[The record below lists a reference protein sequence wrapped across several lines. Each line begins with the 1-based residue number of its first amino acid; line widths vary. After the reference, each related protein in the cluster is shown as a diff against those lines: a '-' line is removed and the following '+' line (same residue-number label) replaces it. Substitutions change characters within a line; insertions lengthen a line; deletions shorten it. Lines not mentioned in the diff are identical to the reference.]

1 MLIKIVAVQAT
12 LGEKLSLEEKMHILR
27 QRPDFVCLPEY
38 FLVDRATTDFR
49 RAGVSFQENVAY
61 LTKLSE
67 ELSVCLIAGTVVE
80 PSDDRLFNTC
90 FVINN
95 GKVIGSYRK
104 RRPVPGELANG
115 ISAGHSGM
123 ILDVDDTRIA
133 LLICGDV
140 FSPELYAELAAE
152 DVDIVFVPTTSPY
165 RPDDSLSQ
173 KRLRDKQYF
182 VDGARNSLSYVVK
195 TCGVGT
201 IFGRPLQGRSLIAA
215 PWGVLNQVTQ
225 IEEQHKRLLTTTLDI
240 AEIRDFKR
248 KFRRSQNQS
257 GPDGRIHFSSIS
269 NASDPERFN
278 CPLTV

>member
-1 MLIKIVAVQAT
+1 MLVKIVAVQAT

-38 FLVDRATTDFR
+38 FLIDRATTDFR
-49 RAGVSFQENVAY
+49 RAGLSFQESVDY

-67 ELSVCLIAGTVVE
+67 ELSVCLVAGTVVE
-80 PSDDRLFNTC
+80 PDEDRLYNTC

-95 GKVIGSYRK
+95 GTIVGSYRK
-104 RRPVPGELANG
+104 RHPVPGELANG
-115 ISAGHSGM
+115 ISAGDKAV
-123 ILDVDDTRIA
+123 ILDVEDTRIA

-140 FSPELYAELAAE
+140 FSPELYSELASE
-152 DVDIVFVPTTSPY
+152 EVDIVFVPTTSPY

-201 IFGRPLQGRSLIAA
+201 IFGRPLQGRSLVAA
-215 PWGVLNQVTQ
+215 PWGVLNQVSQ
-225 IEEQHKRLLTTTLDI
+225 PEEQHERLLTTTLDI

-248 KFRRSQNQS
+248 KFRQSQNQS
-257 GPDGRIHFSSIS
+257 SQVGRIHFSSTS
-269 NASDPERFN
+269 SPSDPERFN

>member
-1 MLIKIVAVQAT
+1 MLIKIVAVQAK
-12 LGEKLSLEEKMHILR
+12 LGERLSLEEKMHILR

-38 FLVDRATTDFR
+38 FLIDSGTTDFR
-49 RAGVSFQENVAY
+49 RAGLSYQANVDY

-67 ELSVCLIAGTVVE
+67 ELSVCLVAGTLVE
-80 PSDDRLFNTC
+80 PDGDRMYNTC
-90 FVINN
+90 LVLDS
-95 GKVIGSYRK
+95 GSLVGSYRK
-104 RRPVPGELANG
+104 RRPVPGEVANG
-115 ISAGHSGM
+115 ISAGDRGV
-123 ILDVDDTRIA
+123 ILDVQDTRIA

-140 FSPELYAELAAE
+140 FSPELYSELAAE
-152 DVDIVFVPTTSPY
+152 EVDIVFVPTTSPY

-201 IFGRPLQGRSLIAA
+201 IFGRPLQGRSLVAA
-215 PWGVLNQVTQ
+215 PWGVLNQVSQ
-225 IEEQHKRLLTTTLDI
+225 LEEQQKRLLTTTLDV

-248 KFRRSQNQS
+248 KFRQSQNQS
-257 GPDGRIHFSSIS
+257 AQVSRIHFSSIS

-278 CPLTV
+278 CPLTA